1 MLWKSEVKVG
11 DNCIFEN
18 YYKKTKN
25 MKEKKQ
31 QQEDDNQFNMNLLY
45 ASELEKAVL
54 GTLMTD
60 KKAYALISD
69 ILCPE
74 SFYEHRHQL
83 IYAAI
88 IVLAVNQMPID
99 ILTVKEQLSKQG
111 ELDKIG
117 GASYIIHLSSKVASS
132 SQTQYHARIIAQKY
146 ISRQLLALA
155 TDIRLK
161 VFDETQDVEDLISE
175 IRGKLTDI
183 SSLNTEHDC
192 IQINPVIDE
201 AYKLIQKAA
210 TRTDGLSGLESGF
223 TRLDKMTSGWQ
234 NGDLI
239 TIGARPA
246 MGKTAFII
254 SMLRNMAVN
263 FRIPVALFSLEMNN
277 VQLVNRL
284 ITNVCEIPSE
294 KIKSGQLACYEWQ
307 QLDYKLKDLQD
318 APLYVDDS
326 PLMKMDVLCNK
337 AHYLVKEKGVKLIAI
352 DYVQLLYNDVKYTEN
367 RYSEINYFTRRLKSL
382 AKELNIPIIIT
393 SQLNRAIES
402 REGIDAKRPQLI
414 DLRDSG
420 TLCDDSDLILFLHRP
435 EYYKNFQDDRGND
448 MRGMAEIII
457 AKHRNGAV
465 GEILLRFKGE
475 FCRFSNLEED
485 MCIPMPG
492 EPIGTMFGSS
502 SISKTKAPSSKENQ
516 IKDEGPLPF

>member
-1 MLWKSEVKVG
+1 
-11 DNCIFEN
+11 
-18 YYKKTKN
+18 

-45 ASELEKAVL
+45 APELEKAVL

-69 ILCPE
+69 ILRPE
-74 SFYEHRHQL
+74 SFYEYRHQL

-88 IVLAVNQMPID
+88 ITLAVNQMPID
-99 ILTVKEQLSKQG
+99 ILTVKEQLSKRG

-117 GASYIIHLSSKVASS
+117 GPAYITHLSSKVASS

-201 AYKLIQKAA
+201 VYKLIQKAA

-223 TRLDKMTSGWQ
+223 TRLDKMTCGWQ

-263 FRIPVALFSLEMNN
+263 FRIPVALFSLEM
-277 VQLVNRL
+277 
-284 ITNVCEIPSE
+284 
-294 KIKSGQLACYEWQ
+294 
-307 QLDYKLKDLQD
+307 
-318 APLYVDDS
+318 
-326 PLMKMDVLCNK
+326 
-337 AHYLVKEKGVKLIAI
+337 
-352 DYVQLLYNDVKYTEN
+352 
-367 RYSEINYFTRRLKSL
+367 
-382 AKELNIPIIIT
+382 
-393 SQLNRAIES
+393 
-402 REGIDAKRPQLI
+402 
-414 DLRDSG
+414 
-420 TLCDDSDLILFLHRP
+420 
-435 EYYKNFQDDRGND
+435 
-448 MRGMAEIII
+448 
-457 AKHRNGAV
+457 
-465 GEILLRFKGE
+465 
-475 FCRFSNLEED
+475 SN
-485 MCIPMPG
+485 
-492 EPIGTMFGSS
+492 
-502 SISKTKAPSSKENQ
+502 
-516 IKDEGPLPF
+516 

>member
-1 MLWKSEVKVG
+1 
-11 DNCIFEN
+11 
-18 YYKKTKN
+18 

-45 ASELEKAVL
+45 APELEKAVL

-69 ILCPE
+69 ILRPE
-74 SFYEHRHQL
+74 SFYEYQHQL

-88 IVLAVNQMPID
+88 ITLAVNQMPID
-99 ILTVKEQLSKQG
+99 ILTVKEQLSKRG

-117 GASYIIHLSSKVASS
+117 GPAYITHLSSKVASS

-201 AYKLIQKAA
+201 VYKLIQKAA

-223 TRLDKMTSGWQ
+223 TRLDKMTCGWQ

-263 FRIPVALFSLEMNN
+263 FRIPVALFSLEMSN

-326 PLMKMDVLCNK
+326 PLMKMDILCNK

-352 DYVQLLYNDVKYTEN
+352 DYVQLLYNDIKYTEN

-420 TLCDDSDLILFLHRP
+420 TLCDDSDMVLFLHRP
-435 EYYKNFQDDRGND
+435 EYYKIFQDDRGND
-448 MRGMAEIII
+448 MRGMAEVIIT
-457 AKHRNGAV
+457 KHRNGAL

-475 FCRFSNLEED
+475 FCRFSNPEED
-485 MCIPMPG
+485 ICIPMPG
-492 EPIGTMFGSS
+492 EPIGTKLGSS
-502 SISKTKAPSSKENQ
+502 SISKTKVPFSIDNQ
-516 IKDEGPLPF
+516 IKDDGPLPF

>member
-18 YYKKTKN
+18 YYTKTKN

-117 GASYIIHLSSKVASS
+117 GTSYIIHLSSKVASS

-161 VFDETQDVEDLISE
+161 VFDETQDAEDLISE

-294 KIKSGQLACYEWQ
+294 KIKSGPVMSGNNW
-307 QLDYKLKDLQD
+307 
-318 APLYVDDS
+318 
-326 PLMKMDVLCNK
+326 
-337 AHYLVKEKGVKLIAI
+337 I
-352 DYVQLLYNDVKYTEN
+352 
-367 RYSEINYFTRRLKSL
+367 IN
-382 AKELNIPIIIT
+382 
-393 SQLNRAIES
+393 
-402 REGIDAKRPQLI
+402 
-414 DLRDSG
+414 
-420 TLCDDSDLILFLHRP
+420 
-435 EYYKNFQDDRGND
+435 
-448 MRGMAEIII
+448 
-457 AKHRNGAV
+457 
-465 GEILLRFKGE
+465 
-475 FCRFSNLEED
+475 
-485 MCIPMPG
+485 
-492 EPIGTMFGSS
+492 
-502 SISKTKAPSSKENQ
+502 
-516 IKDEGPLPF
+516 